1 LLYLALKIH
10 ANLSDPSSFICNTSI
25 SLHLYTTAPLQL
37 RTYANLQLCNST
49 PLQLYTSTSL
59 HLCTSAPMQFRNSAI
74 PHFCTSALLHF
85 CNSAPLQLC
94 TSTSTPSHRQPSSMS
109 QGSKSHREKQRNM
122 AAPSPQ
128 TGEVNCLPNAI
139 IHCAL
144 NIGDFLDKAD
154 INTLTRLL
162 PFDNARF
169 RSLNHRLNQF
179 PD

>member
-1 LLYLALKIH
+1 
-10 ANLSDPSSFICNTSI
+10 
-25 SLHLYTTAPLQL
+25 
-37 RTYANLQLCNST
+37 
-49 PLQLYTSTSL
+49 
-59 HLCTSAPMQFRNSAI
+59 
-74 PHFCTSALLHF
+74 
-85 CNSAPLQLC
+85 
-94 TSTSTPSHRQPSSMS
+94 MS
-109 QGSKSHREKQRNM
+109 QASKSHREKQRNM

-179 PD
+179 PDQESARGLGLLATQMDCILALFKWYPGMNMSIQATYNEVELLPEENLSFLSAVLQHGWNALIGLGEEYTAFQGV